1 MACAACYSI
10 EKLNNI
16 NKHIMKS
23 AVPMVASLLMYRPFC
38 SFLFS
43 EMLQITSTNI
53 INGLKFMLFVVVGS

>member
-10 EKLNNI
+10 DKLNNI

-23 AVPMVASLLMYRPFC
+23 AVPMVGSLLMYRPFW